1 MANGGGRKKE
11 RKNERKNRSQTPD
24 GAIDLQSRGE
34 PGSIN
39 RTSNTSQLDSNRDEA
54 VESPAVRAESGSAR
68 RRGRAY
74 GPFSPAAG
82 VGEDPSRG
90 RRRNWGRGG
99 DWVELLLS
107 LSLPSSIAAVAAHV
121 YTRSHT
127 SPPLPGPA
135 AKDPLPKR
143 VGLVNSFFLCF
154 CTAAW

>member
-107 LSLPSSIAAVAAHV
+107 LSPVLHCCRRCTRI
-121 YTRSHT
+121 YTVGHLAPLTGSRHERSASQAGGT
-127 SPPLPGPA
+127 
-135 AKDPLPKR
+135 R
-143 VGLVNSFFLCF
+143 
-154 CTAAW
+154 